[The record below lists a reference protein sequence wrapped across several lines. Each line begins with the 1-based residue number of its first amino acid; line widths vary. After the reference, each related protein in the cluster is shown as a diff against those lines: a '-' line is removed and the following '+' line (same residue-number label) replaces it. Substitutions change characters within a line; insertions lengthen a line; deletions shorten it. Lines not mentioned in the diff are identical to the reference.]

1 MVGVVIILIL
11 HHRGCGRS
19 KCEDSA
25 GYEIYT
31 PSGQHKGPTGLCE
44 IDLTEAQEAAT
55 RKAKRRTK
63 AQQVT
68 SQPQQTT
75 EALVLESE
83 CDTPCGA
90 DIPHNF
96 QIHTEGHALCVRSSG
111 ESTWACYPAEGNFPL
126 KSPIHPGWAE
136 FRSDDGKEFHVQ
148 IYKRITVPQQ

>member
-1 MVGVVIILIL
+1 MSDI
-11 HHRGCGRS
+11 
-19 KCEDSA
+19 
-25 GYEIYT
+25 
-31 PSGQHKGPTGLCE
+31 TG
-44 IDLTEAQEAAT
+44 
-55 RKAKRRTK
+55 KTK
-63 AQQVT
+63 ARWWPFWTLVIFALSLCFFFQMRDCAAGKVADTKATNQTTKHRSATT
-68 SQPQQTT
+68 SQPQQQTV
-75 EALVLESE
+75 EAFVLESE